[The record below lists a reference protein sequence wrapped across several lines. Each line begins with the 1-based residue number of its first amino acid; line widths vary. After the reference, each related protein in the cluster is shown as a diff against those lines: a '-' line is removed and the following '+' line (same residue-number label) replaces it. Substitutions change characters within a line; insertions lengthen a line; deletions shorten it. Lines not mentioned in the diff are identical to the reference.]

1 MRDHGNAQSFALK
14 RLWEVRLGLE
24 AVWVMTAGHFAA
36 VWILEVA
43 VPHSAISGVATEEH
57 WSDSSEL

>member
-1 MRDHGNAQSFALK
+1 MRDLGNVRSFALK
-14 RLWEVRLGLE
+14 RLWEVRPGLE

-43 VPHSAISGVATEEH
+43 APRSAISGVATEED